1 MIGRLLPFAQLFIKL
16 QPQAAVVFDDTHIE
30 NIFTLPRLK
39 SFLQKSP
46 YGIRFD
52 IAPQKLDIH
61 MERVRKAG
69 GIIENLCGLRLELYK
84 ELSERQ

>member
-1 MIGRLLPFAQLFIKL
+1 MLA
-16 QPQAAVVFDDTHIE
+16 FDDTHIE
-30 NIFTLPRLK
+30 TVFTLPRLK

-61 MERVRKAG
+61 MERVAQSGRDYRKPVRPAAG
-69 GIIENLCGLRLELYK
+69 TF
-84 ELSERQ
+84 